1 MIPFRV
7 AGMPPILLESTQVTT
22 AYPLHTA
29 ALQIAIADHRP
40 QYDDV
45 AIDSDDVILHAI
57 IARTLQIA
65 ADCPAE
71 KLAALYDM
79 WNAQTEDHPI
89 HSLAICR
96 VLEILEP
103 ILELTGA
110 TVPSVPVPAVAA
122 DLETA

>member
-1 MIPFRV
+1 LSGRDT
-7 AGMPPILLESTQVTT
+7 AAHSYESTIVNT

-40 QYDDV
+40 KFDDI
-45 AIDSDDVILHAI
+45 AFDSDDVILHAI

-65 ADCPAE
+65 ADCPAD
-71 KLAALYDM
+71 KLGGLYDI
-79 WNAQTEDHPI
+79 WNSQTEEHPV

-103 ILELTGA
+103 ILELTGD
-110 TVPSVPVPAVAA
+110 TVPPTPMPAPAVEMAIA
-122 DLETA
+122 